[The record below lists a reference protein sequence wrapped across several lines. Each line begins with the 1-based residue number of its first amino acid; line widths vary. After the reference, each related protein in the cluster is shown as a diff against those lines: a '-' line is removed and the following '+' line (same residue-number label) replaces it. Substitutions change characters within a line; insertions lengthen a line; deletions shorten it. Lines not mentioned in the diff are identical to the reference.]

1 MSCVVLTAD
10 DVTRIPALGGGR
22 GELFSAATQI
32 FGDFA
37 GRGKGVSLII
47 PEPAREIFIAKLE
60 HADRLIA
67 LAEIGEQM
75 GGRSFGA
82 VRFAD
87 QSLRTVQR
95 AGEIIE
101 FVKIIVAIENFS
113 RLVLNKARGV
123 DERSEGHTSEL
134 PSLMR

>member
-1 MSCVVLTAD
+1 MIRVVLTAD
-10 DVTRIPALGGGR
+10 DFTRNPALVVCRR
-22 GELFSAATQI
+22 GIFSAATQI

-60 HADRLIA
+60 YADRLIA
-67 LAEIGEQM
+67 LAEIAEQM

-87 QSLRTVQR
+87 QSLRTVLITDER
-95 AGEIIE
+95 RVGKVCVSTGI
-101 FVKIIVAIENFS
+101 S
-113 RLVLNKARGV
+113 RLSRYP
-123 DERSEGHTSEL
+123 R
-134 PSLMR
+134 

>member
-1 MSCVVLTAD
+1 M
-10 DVTRIPALGGGR
+10 
-22 GELFSAATQI
+22 
-32 FGDFA
+32 
-37 GRGKGVSLII
+37 I

-67 LAEIGEQM
+67 LAEIAEQM

-113 RLVLNKARGV
+113 RLVRSNAECV
-123 DERSEGHTSEL
+123 DECFFEMFEIGRASCRE
-134 PSLMR
+134 RVCQYV

>member
-1 MSCVVLTAD
+1 MRISD
-10 DVTRIPALGGGR
+10 WSSDVCSSDL
-22 GELFSAATQI
+22 
-32 FGDFA
+32 
-37 GRGKGVSLII
+37 
-47 PEPAREIFIAKLE
+47 
-60 HADRLIA
+60 ADRLIA
-67 LAEIGEQM
+67 LAEIAEQM

-113 RLVLNKARGV
+113 RLVRSYAECV
-123 DERSEGHTSEL
+123 DECIFEMLAGSQGQHGMFLHIFDLSRLTPVYPQKVRL
-134 PSLMR
+134 RK

>member
-1 MSCVVLTAD
+1 MISVGLTTD
-10 DVTRIPALGGGR
+10 DFTRNPALVVCRR
-22 GELFSAATQI
+22 GIFSAATQI

-67 LAEIGEQM
+67 LAEIAEQM

-101 FVKIIVAIENFS
+101 FVKIIDRKS
-113 RLVLNKARGV
+113 TRLY
-123 DERSEGHTSEL
+123 SSH
-134 PSLMR
+134 

>member
-1 MSCVVLTAD
+1 MRRRPPRS
-10 DVTRIPALGGGR
+10 TRTDT
-22 GELFSAATQI
+22 LFPYTTLFRS
-32 FGDFA
+32 
-37 GRGKGVSLII
+37 KGVSLII

-67 LAEIGEQM
+67 LAKIAEQM

-113 RLVLNKARGV
+113 RMVRSNAEGV
-123 DERSEGHTSEL
+123 GSEERRVGKEWGSKCGYRWSPWPL
-134 PSLMR
+134 KK

>member
-1 MSCVVLTAD
+1 MIRVVLTAD
-10 DVTRIPALGGGR
+10 DFTRNPALVVCRR
-22 GELFSAATQI
+22 GIFSAATQI

-67 LAEIGEQM
+67 LAEIAEQM

-87 QSLRTVQR
+87 QRLCTVQR
-95 AGEIIE
+95 AGELIE
-101 FVKIIVAIENFS
+101 FVKIIVAIENS
-113 RLVLNKARGV
+113 RRLV
-123 DERSEGHTSEL
+123 RSNAESDGNNAEL
-134 PSLMR
+134 KDIMW

>member
-1 MSCVVLTAD
+1 MIRVVLTAD
-10 DVTRIPALGGGR
+10 DFTRNPALFVCRR
-22 GELFSAATQI
+22 GIFSAATQI

-67 LAEIGEQM
+67 LAAIAEQM
-75 GGRSFGA
+75 GGRRFGA
-82 VRFAD
+82 VRFAV

-95 AGEIIE
+95 ARAIIV
-101 FVKIIVAIENFS
+101 FVQIIVAIENFS
-113 RLVLNKARGV
+113 RLV
-123 DERSEGHTSEL
+123 RSNAECGAEVILKMFGGRWGEG
-134 PSLMR
+134 